1 MDIQLERAW
10 PTTPGGSS
18 ESSLP
23 EQRRRERL
31 AVKLPMRLKSMDLT
45 HQEVTEIQ
53 TTVNFN
59 RHGAYFE
66 TDRWH
71 YRPRTRLLVTFPFCV
86 GKPCHDY
93 GAQVVR
99 VQRLAG
105 ALYGVGVRFLYVE
118 RRIVVPSSSEAR
130 AVNQSRFCPRG

>member
-1 MDIQLERAW
+1 MDIQLDRAW
-10 PTTPGGSS
+10 PTIPARLS
-18 ESSLP
+18 ESPLP

-31 AVKLPMRLKSMDLT
+31 AVKLPMRVKSIDLT

-66 TDRWH
+66 TERWH

-86 GKPCHDY
+86 GTTCHDY
-93 GAQVVR
+93 GAEVVR
-99 VQRLAG
+99 VQKLAG
-105 ALYGVGVRFLYVE
+105 GRYGVAVRFLYVE
-118 RRIVVPSSSEAR
+118 ANVRVR
-130 AVNQSRFCPRG
+130 

>member
-1 MDIQLERAW
+1 MDIQLDRIW
-10 PTTPGGSS
+10 PTIPARLS
-18 ESSLP
+18 ESPLP

-31 AVKLPMRLKSMDLT
+31 AVKLPIRLKSMDLT

-66 TDRWH
+66 TNRWL

-86 GKPCHDY
+86 GTTCHNY
-93 GAQVVR
+93 GAEVVR

-105 ALYGVGVRFLYVE
+105 GRYGVAVRFLYVE
-118 RRIVVPSSSEAR
+118 ARVLVTKQHASSRPAL
-130 AVNQSRFCPRG
+130 

>member
-1 MDIQLERAW
+1 MDIQLDRIW
-10 PTTPGGSS
+10 PTIPARLS
-18 ESSLP
+18 ESPLP

-31 AVKLPMRLKSMDLT
+31 VVKLPIRLKSIDLT

-59 RHGAYFE
+59 RYGAYFE

-86 GKPCHDY
+86 GTTCHNY
-93 GAQVVR
+93 GAEVVR
-99 VQRLAG
+99 VQRLVG
-105 ALYGVGVRFLYVE
+105 GRYGVAVRFIYVVA
-118 RRIVVPSSSEAR
+118 RVLVTKQHASSGA
-130 AVNQSRFCPRG
+130 AP